1 MRERHDRAWWA
12 ATVRDWERSGLTAAQ
27 YSADRGVH
35 RSTLRWWRT
44 TLRRGQAPQSASLA
58 LLRVEVPPSMVEP
71 ATLTA
76 LVGPAELRIAVGT
89 DADYVGSVVAA
100 IARAACRC

>member
-1 MRERHDRAWWA
+1 MRERHDRAWWT
-12 ATVRDWERSGLTAAQ
+12 ATVADWERSGLRAAR

-35 RSTLRWWRT
+35 ESTLWWWRT
-44 TLRRGQAPQSASLA
+44 RLRRLSSPQSPSLA
-58 LLRVEVPPSMVEP
+58 LLRVEVPLSMVEP

-89 DADYVGSVVAA
+89 DVDYVGAVVAA
-100 IARAACRC
+100 IARAAARC